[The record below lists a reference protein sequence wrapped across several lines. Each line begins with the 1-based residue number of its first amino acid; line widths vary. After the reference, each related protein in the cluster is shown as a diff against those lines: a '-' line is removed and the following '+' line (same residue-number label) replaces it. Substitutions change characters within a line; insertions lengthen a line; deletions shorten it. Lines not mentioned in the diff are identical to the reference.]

1 MPFNPLLF
9 GEKYRIPTC
18 RLQSHGYGAG
28 FYHIVVCTKDR
39 RCYFGHIENERMF
52 YSVVGQFAK
61 GCIEGLSKYYPYVEI
76 LCFQV
81 MPNHIHLLLHL
92 TDAAPTV
99 ETVFHTVSQN
109 DIVSQQNIV
118 SQQSTVSQTDVTRR
132 SGLSIVVS
140 GMKRAITMFAKENN
154 IDFGWQPRFYDTII
168 RSATQYSETNYYI
181 QNNVLHWNE
190 DKMHPDAP
198 NPQENE

>member
-1 MPFNPLLF
+1 
-9 GEKYRIPTC
+9 
-18 RLQSHGYGAG
+18 
-28 FYHIVVCTKDR
+28 
-39 RCYFGHIENERMF
+39 
-52 YSVVGQFAK
+52 
-61 GCIEGLSKYYPYVEI
+61 
-76 LCFQV
+76 
-81 MPNHIHLLLHL
+81 LLLHL

-109 DIVSQQNIV
+109 
-118 SQQSTVSQTDVTRR
+118 TVSQNGISQDTVSQNAASQNETLPQNDSPHPVPIRRR

-154 IDFGWQPRFYDTII
+154 IDFGWQSRFYDTII
-168 RSATQYSETNYYI
+168 RSAAQYSETNYYI

-198 NPQENE
+198 IPQENE